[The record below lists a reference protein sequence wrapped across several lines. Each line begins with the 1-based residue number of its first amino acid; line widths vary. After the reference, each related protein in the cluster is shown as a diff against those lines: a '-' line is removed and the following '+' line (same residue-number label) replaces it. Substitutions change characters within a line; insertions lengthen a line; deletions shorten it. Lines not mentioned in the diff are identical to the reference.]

1 MTNPV
6 ENQDI
11 SKNRKTT
18 QTISTRVN
26 IKEVRAIQTKEE
38 PKKDAMIVKNKMKY
52 HEDNIKLRRR
62 TRLKNI
68 ILR

>member
-6 ENQDI
+6 ENQNT

-18 QTISTRVN
+18 QTISTGVN
-26 IKEVRAIQTKEE
+26 IKEVRSIQTKEE

-52 HEDNIKLRRR
+52 HEEGEVHS
-62 TRLKNI
+62 
-68 ILR
+68 